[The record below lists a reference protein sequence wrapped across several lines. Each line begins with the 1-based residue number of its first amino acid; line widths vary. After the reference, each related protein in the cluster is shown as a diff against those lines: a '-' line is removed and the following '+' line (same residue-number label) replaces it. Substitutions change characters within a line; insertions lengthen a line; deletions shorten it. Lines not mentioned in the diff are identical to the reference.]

1 MARTLLRE
9 LKVNVPQTPLDV
21 EAARVQS
28 DPLYVIVKARRE
40 KRSQGWLDY
49 VGYTRDKTVKK
60 DTIDTVEKAVQ
71 ELQLQV
77 DLMRDA
83 K

>member
-1 MARTLLRE
+1 MARTLLKDM
-9 LKVNVPQTPLDV
+9 KVNVPQTPLND
-21 EAARVQS
+21 EAARIQS
-28 DPLYVIVKARRE
+28 DPLYVLVKARRE

-60 DTIDTVEKAVQ
+60 DTVDTTETAIQQIQVQIDLVRKG
-71 ELQLQV
+71 
-77 DLMRDA
+77 

>member
-1 MARTLLRE
+1 M
-9 LKVNVPQTPLDV
+9 
-21 EAARVQS
+21 QS
-28 DPLYVIVKARRE
+28 DPLYVIVKALRE